1 MDNLQKQFKKGI
13 LDIIVLN
20 LLSQNDAYGYE
31 IISQLDA
38 LSSGYYLLKE
48 GSLYPVLYRLEDKR
62 FIESYR
68 KTEGTERAVPRKYYR
83 ITKEGVLHLSEMKEE
98 WLQFSKITNQ
108 MLKG

>member
-20 LLSQNDAYGYE
+20 LLSENDAYGYE

-38 LSSGYYLLKE
+38 SSDGYYLLKE
-48 GSLYPVLYRLEDKR
+48 GSLYPVLYRLEDKF

-68 KTEGTERAVPRKYYR
+68 KEELAERAVPRKYYR
-83 ITKEGVLHLSEMKEE
+83 ITPEGMRHLIEMKEE
-98 WLQFSKITNQ
+98 WVQFSKITNKL
-108 MLKG
+108 LK

>member
-31 IISQLDA
+31 IISQLDT
-38 LSSGYYLLKE
+38 LSAGYYLLKE
-48 GSLYPVLYRLEDKR
+48 GSLYPVLYRLEDKH

-68 KTEGTERAVPRKYYR
+68 KAEPVERAVPRKYYR
-83 ITKEGVLHLSEMKEE
+83 ITTQGLHHLDEMKEE
-98 WLQFSKITNQ
+98 WRQFSNITNQ
-108 MLKG
+108 LLKG

>member
-20 LLSQNDAYGYE
+20 LLFENDAYGYE

-38 LSSGYYLLKE
+38 SSDGYYLLKE
-48 GSLYPVLYRLEDKR
+48 GSLYPVLYRLEDKF

-68 KTEGTERAVPRKYYR
+68 KEESAERAVPRKYYR
-83 ITKEGVLHLSEMKEE
+83 ITAEGKRHLIEMKEE
-98 WLQFSKITNQ
+98 WVQFSNITNKL
-108 MLKG
+108 LK